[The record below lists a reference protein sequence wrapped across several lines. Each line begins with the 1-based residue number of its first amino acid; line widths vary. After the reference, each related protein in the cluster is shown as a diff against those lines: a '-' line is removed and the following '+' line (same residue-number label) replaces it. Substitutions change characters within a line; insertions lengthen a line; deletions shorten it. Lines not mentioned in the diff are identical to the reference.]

1 MAHSPTPAV
10 IFDLDGTLVDSEPHY
25 YEAGRLVLARHGVAD
40 FTWREH
46 QEFVG
51 ISTRETLATLR
62 LRHRLAAPV
71 EQLLREK
78 NEIYLDL
85 ARGGT
90 AVFPGMRTLLER
102 LHEAGH
108 PLIVASGSS
117 LSAIEAVLRGTG
129 LLPLLPRFV
138 SAEEV
143 GRGKPAPDVFE
154 EAARRLDVRPARCA
168 AVEDAVPGVQAARSA
183 GMRRIV
189 VPYTAQ
195 GPGADGSD
203 AAAPESGAPG
213 GPAEGAVPGGRAPGG
228 GVRESFQE
236 LVFPGGQPE
245 FDPDRAYEWLLRQD

>member
-25 YEAGRLVLARHGVAD
+25 YEAGRLLLARHGVAD

-46 QEFVG
+46 LEFVG
-51 ISTRETLATLR
+51 IGTRETLATLR
-62 LRHRLAAPV
+62 RRHRLAAPV
-71 EQLLREK
+71 DQLLREK

-85 ARGGT
+85 ARRGT

-117 LSAIEAVLRGTG
+117 AGAIEAVLGGTG

-143 GRGKPAPDVFE
+143 GRGKPAPDVFV
-154 EAARRLDVRPARCA
+154 EAARRLGVRPTRCA
-168 AVEDAVPGVQAARSA
+168 VVEDAVPGVQAARSA

-189 VPYTAQ
+189 VPYAA
-195 GPGADGSD
+195 PDRLEADTPD
-203 AAAPESGAPG
+203 AAAHEGGVPG
-213 GPAEGAVPGGRAPGG
+213 GPAEGRAPGS
-228 GVRESFQE
+228 GVRESFEE
-236 LVFPGGQPE
+236 LVFPGGQRE
-245 FDPDRAYEWLLRQD
+245 FDPDRAYGWLLREG